1 MTGVHQEVLI
11 LHRLMAVHS
20 SPVLEVTLFYSG
32 WQLCRYSPQGGHG
45 NLLRSNVPRLHVYL
59 WNTGDRALS
68 ILNAVLIKF
77 SSWQHYD
84 HYDLCYITT
93 WPFDLHQL
101 HLCLMWRLSLR
112 ARLRCVIVQQL
123 PEERATSSS
132 FCTSPSFLS
141 ESKHAS
147 SPSLKSA
154 IDLKW
159 YWDGLPIGL
168 LLPYS
173 QHRWSSETSDHTTA
187 KEWKVRDKTKTAN
200 IIIYCC
206 VIKLF
211 GVEDTFLFKLTHFF
225 SC

>member
-1 MTGVHQEVLI
+1 MTI
-11 LHRLMAVHS
+11 MISAV
-20 SPVLEVTLFYSG
+20 T
-32 WQLCRYSPQGGHG
+32 
-45 NLLRSNVPRLHVYL
+45 
-59 WNTGDRALS
+59 
-68 ILNAVLIKF
+68 
-77 SSWQHYD
+77 
-84 HYDLCYITT
+84 YITT

-225 SC
+225 LLVYMKRKYQSPLISLLFFPSRGTGLCCCVWLQVHWDLSCSSS

>member
-1 MTGVHQEVLI
+1 MTI
-11 LHRLMAVHS
+11 MISAV
-20 SPVLEVTLFYSG
+20 T
-32 WQLCRYSPQGGHG
+32 
-45 NLLRSNVPRLHVYL
+45 
-59 WNTGDRALS
+59 
-68 ILNAVLIKF
+68 
-77 SSWQHYD
+77 
-84 HYDLCYITT
+84 YITT

-112 ARLRCVIVQQL
+112 AKLRCVIVQQL

-225 SC
+225 PASIYEEKISVSTHLPSFLSIQRDGPVLLCLTASSLRPQLLFIIMSRTCLKVLFGKLDFAKTVKKTMLGEWPTQKEEKA